1 MFLVGKTLQVWAIL
15 GLGHGLPF
23 LLEIETYQVQI
34 NSSVQTSIWATI
46 STKTSKFRLLS
57 R

>member
-34 NSSVQTSIWATI
+34 NSCANFNLGHQIH
-46 STKTSKFRLLS
+46 
-57 R
+57 